1 MPWTEMLELLPRST
15 ELRRLMNGWH
25 VSLKNNFDEEED
37 FTTGETPQE
46 AVINAIILLKQWIE
60 SGEKDFCL
68 SCLLPKSKNLPHE
81 DCLVN
86 ATLSFE

>member
-1 MPWTEMLELLPRST
+1 MTLTEMLELLPRST
-15 ELRRLMNGWH
+15 ELRRLMNGWR
-25 VSLKNNFDEEED
+25 VSLKNNFGEEED
-37 FTTGETPQE
+37 YTTGETPQE

-60 SGEKDFCL
+60 SGEKDFCP

-86 ATLSFE
+86 AILSFE